1 MDNIFKEVKG
11 YKTTSKDE
19 GMPTAQNFTL
29 MLKMTN
35 NGLMVAVID
44 KVDKVIFL
52 IPISGIVDLY
62 DELQKRTIQAKE
74 DGDEA

>member
-1 MDNIFKEVKG
+1 MDNILKEVKG

-35 NGLMVAVID
+35 NGLMVAVMD
-44 KVDKVIFL
+44 KVDKVIF
-52 IPISGIVDLY
+52 IVPISGIIDLY
-62 DELQKRTIQAKE
+62 DELQERAKKAKE
-74 DGDEA
+74 DSNET